1 MAESIRLTGDR
12 ALREAI
18 KKASNPR
25 PVLQAIVRHDTAELA
40 KNVKLET
47 RTAFTKGYSQGDTAR
62 STRASFED
70 GGLTGIVEPQ
80 TAYAAYVQ
88 YGTRFMDAEPFMTR
102 PFMQAFAD
110 FENHIREMAE

>member
-1 MAESIRLTGDR
+1 MADIIRLSGDR

-25 PVLQAIVRHDTAELA
+25 PVLQAIVRHDTAELV

-62 STRASFED
+62 STKATFED

-80 TAYAAYVQ
+80 TSYAAYVQ
-88 YGTRFMDAEPFMTR
+88 FGTRFMDAEPFMTR
-102 PFMQAFAD
+102 PFMQAVTEFQ
-110 FENHIREMAE
+110 EHIKEMAE